1 MLNKS
6 KFFLGS
12 ILISL
17 AATTVAAP
25 VDLSTW
31 SQNGTGNWTLSG
43 GNQSV
48 LQTTNTSTPA
58 VFFNNSNSQG
68 ISLSG
73 QISVNDSD
81 DDFIGFV
88 LGYNDGD
95 STNTNA
101 DYLLIDWKQTAQ
113 SAFSATAPAGL
124 AISAISGTFST
135 TEFWGHT
142 GAVNELQ
149 RANNLGNTGWNNNQI
164 YDFDILFTATNVQVS
179 VDGVLELDINGTFSD
194 GSFGFYNFS
203 QPNVLYSSIEADV
216 VNTPAPGVFL
226 LLLAGLSAMRYSFS
240 HNKKTLS

>member
-6 KFFLGS
+6 KLFLGS

-17 AATTVAAP
+17 SATVAATP

-31 SQNGTGNWTLSG
+31 SQNGTGNWDLSIN
-43 GNQSV
+43 NQSV
-48 LQTTNTSTPA
+48 LQTANTTTPA

-73 QISVNDSD
+73 QISVNDGD

-101 DYLLIDWKQTAQ
+101 DYLLIDWKQAAQ
-113 SAFSATAPAGL
+113 SAFSATSPAGL
-124 AISAISGTFST
+124 AISAISGTFSAT
-135 TEFWGHT
+135 DFWGHT
-142 GAVNELQ
+142 GVVQELQ
-149 RANNLGNTGWNNNQI
+149 RATNLGNTGWNNSQI

-179 VDGVLELDINGTFSD
+179 VDGVLELDINGNFSN

-203 QPNVLYSSIEADV
+203 QPNILYSSIEADV
-216 VNTPAPGVFL
+216 VNAPTPGVFL
-226 LLLAGLSAMRYSFS
+226 LLLAGLSAMRYSYS
-240 HNKKTLS
+240 HNKKALS